1 MSAALAIR
9 TTLPVYGREMSE
21 NVKKPLLA
29 ACRHLLH
36 PLVRILL
43 RHGVSYGEFSD
54 SVRGAYLD
62 IAAAE
67 LIPPGRPQSDAR
79 LGILTGISKEEVHRI
94 RAMDASD
101 DSEVGLNRIA
111 RVLQGWCQ
119 DPQYLGPYG
128 LPLEIPFEGDGISF
142 EQLVKNYADDVS
154 PRALLDELLRVNAA
168 RETDDGYVRLL
179 NRTYVP
185 TPLDPVGLERLGNV
199 VNYFIDTVD
208 FNLQKKRQGEGRF
221 ERYAITMEGLS
232 PTKFQAFDELIREKG
247 QELLEILDDW
257 LGQNETKGGHKL
269 PPSESIRTGVGIF
282 HFIEKN
288 PGIHDDL
295 DFVVKTGAAGTQSPA
310 NIKGEQHDRED

>member
-1 MSAALAIR
+1 MSAAQAIWDE
-9 TTLPVYGREMSE
+9 PSEYGLGMSE
-21 NVKKPLLA
+21 SVKKPLLA

-36 PLVRILL
+36 PLIRILL

-54 SVRGAYLD
+54 SVRGAYID
-62 IAAAE
+62 IAKAE
-67 LIPPGRPQSDAR
+67 LIPPGRPHSDSR
-79 LGILTGISKEEVHRI
+79 LAILTGISKEEVHRV
-94 RAMDASD
+94 RALDDSD

-119 DPQYLGPYG
+119 DPAYLGPYG

-142 EQLVKNYADDVS
+142 EQLVKTYTDSTN

-208 FNLQKKRQGEGRF
+208 YNLQKKKQGAGRF

-257 LGQNETKGGHKL
+257 LGQNEIKGGHKL
-269 PPSESIRTGVGIF
+269 PPTESLRTGVGIF

-288 PGIHDDL
+288 PGTHEEIDLIVMSGTADDR
-295 DFVVKTGAAGTQSPA
+295 SSA
-310 NIKGEQHDRED
+310 NDKRGST

>member
-1 MSAALAIR
+1 MSTATAIWDAPAEHG
-9 TTLPVYGREMSE
+9 LGMSE

-54 SVRGAYLD
+54 SVRGAYID
-62 IAAAE
+62 IAKAE
-67 LIPPGRPQSDAR
+67 LIPVGRPQSDAR
-79 LGILTGISKEEVHRI
+79 LAILTGISKEEVNRV
-94 RAMDASD
+94 RALDDSD
-101 DSEVGLNRIA
+101 DSDVGLGRIT
-111 RVLQGWCQ
+111 RVMQGWCQ
-119 DPQYLGPYG
+119 DPAYLGPYG

-142 EQLVKNYADDVS
+142 EQLVKTYTDSTS

-168 RETDDGYVRLL
+168 RETDDGYVRLI

-208 FNLQKKRQGEGRF
+208 FNLQKKKQGTGRF

-232 PTKFQAFDELIREKG
+232 PSKFVAFDELIREKG

-257 LGQNETKGGHKL
+257 LGQNETRGGHKL
-269 PPSESIRTGVGIF
+269 PSTESIRTGVGIF

-288 PGIHDDL
+288 PGSQQDPEL
-295 DFVVKTGAAGTQSPA
+295 LVASGTANDSPPA
-310 NIKGEQHDRED
+310 Q

>member
-1 MSAALAIR
+1 
-9 TTLPVYGREMSE
+9 
-21 NVKKPLLA
+21 
-29 ACRHLLH
+29 LLH

-54 SVRGAYLD
+54 SVRGAYID
-62 IAAAE
+62 IAKAE
-67 LIPPGRPQSDAR
+67 LIPAGRPHSDAR
-79 LGILTGISKEEVHRI
+79 LAILTGISKEEVHRV
-94 RAMDASD
+94 RAMDEEN

-111 RVLQGWCQ
+111 RALQGWCQ
-119 DPQYLGPYG
+119 DPAYLGPYG
-128 LPLEIPFEGDGISF
+128 LPLEIPFEGEGISF
-142 EQLVKNYADDVS
+142 EQLVKTYTDSTN

-168 RETDDGYVRLL
+168 RETDDGYVRLI

-208 FNLQKKRQGEGRF
+208 FNLQKKKQGSGRF

-232 PTKFQAFDELIREKG
+232 PSKFGAFDELIREKG

-257 LGQNETKGGHKL
+257 LGQNEIKGGHRL
-269 PPSESIRTGVGIF
+269 PPTESIRTGVGIF

-288 PGIHDDL
+288 PGTHEELDLVVMTGTADGTPSTDD
-295 DFVVKTGAAGTQSPA
+295 KRGTT
-310 NIKGEQHDRED
+310 

>member
-1 MSAALAIR
+1 MSAALAIWN
-9 TTLPVYGREMSE
+9 VQAEYGLGMSE

-54 SVRGAYLD
+54 SVRGAYID
-62 IAAAE
+62 IAKAE
-67 LIPPGRPQSDAR
+67 LIPPGRPHSDAR
-79 LGILTGISKEEVHRI
+79 LAILTGISKEEVHRV
-94 RAMDASD
+94 RAMDEED

-111 RVLQGWCQ
+111 RALQGWCQ
-119 DPQYLGPYG
+119 DPAYLGPYG
-128 LPLEIPFEGDGISF
+128 LPLEIPFEGEGISF
-142 EQLVKNYADDVS
+142 EQLVKTYTDSTN

-168 RETDDGYVRLL
+168 RETDDGYVRLI

-208 FNLQKKRQGEGRF
+208 FNLQKKKQGSGRF

-232 PTKFQAFDELIREKG
+232 PSKFRAFDELIREKG

-257 LGQNETKGGHKL
+257 LGQNEIKGGHKL
-269 PPSESIRTGVGIF
+269 SPTESIRTGVGIF

-288 PGIHDDL
+288 PGTHEELDL
-295 DFVVKTGAAGTQSPA
+295 VVMAGTADGSPSA
-310 NIKGEQHDRED
+310 DDNRGTT

>member
-1 MSAALAIR
+1 MSAALAIWDE
-9 TTLPVYGREMSE
+9 PSEYGLGMSE
-21 NVKKPLLA
+21 SVKKPLLA

-36 PLVRILL
+36 PLIRILL

-54 SVRGAYLD
+54 SVRGAYID
-62 IAAAE
+62 IAKAE
-67 LIPPGRPQSDAR
+67 LIPPGRPHSDSR
-79 LGILTGISKEEVHRI
+79 LAILTGISKEEVHRV
-94 RAMDASD
+94 RALDDSE

-119 DPQYLGPYG
+119 DPAYLGPYG

-142 EQLVKNYADDVS
+142 EQLVKTYTDSTNS
-154 PRALLDELLRVNAA
+154 RALLDELLRVNAA

-208 FNLQKKRQGEGRF
+208 HNLQKKKQGAGRF

-232 PTKFQAFDELIREKG
+232 PAKFQAFDELIREKG

-257 LGQNETKGGHKL
+257 LGQNEIKGGHKL
-269 PPSESIRTGVGIF
+269 APTESLRTGVGIF

-288 PGIHDDL
+288 PGTHDEIDL
-295 DFVVKTGAAGTQSPA
+295 IVMAGTADDRSSA
-310 NIKGEQHDRED
+310 NDKRGST

>member
-1 MSAALAIR
+1 MSAALAIWDAPPSNG
-9 TTLPVYGREMSE
+9 LGMSE

-54 SVRGAYLD
+54 SVRGAYID
-62 IAAAE
+62 IAKAE
-67 LIPPGRPQSDAR
+67 LIPPGRPHSDAR
-79 LGILTGISKEEVHRI
+79 LAILTGISKEEVHRV
-94 RAMDASD
+94 RALDESD

-119 DPQYLGPYG
+119 DPAYLGPYG

-142 EQLVKNYADDVS
+142 EQLVRTYTDSTN

-208 FNLQKKRQGEGRF
+208 FNLQKKKQGEGRF

-232 PTKFQAFDELIREKG
+232 PSKFQAFDELIREKG

-257 LGQNETKGGHKL
+257 LGQNEIRGGHKL
-269 PPSESIRTGVGIF
+269 PPTESIRTGVGIF

-288 PGIHDDL
+288 PGTHEEL
-295 DFVVKTGAAGTQSPA
+295 DFIVMSGTADDNLSA
-310 NIKGEQHDRED
+310 DDKRGST

>member
-1 MSAALAIR
+1 
-9 TTLPVYGREMSE
+9 MSE

-36 PLVRILL
+36 PLIRILL
-43 RHGVSYGEFSD
+43 RHGVGYGEFSD
-54 SVRGAYLD
+54 AVRGAYID
-62 IAAAE
+62 IASAE
-67 LIPPGRPQSDAR
+67 LIPPGRPHSDSR
-79 LGILTGISKEEVHRI
+79 LGILTGISKEEVHRV
-94 RAMDASD
+94 RSMDLTD
-101 DSEVGLNRIA
+101 DSDVGLNRIA
-111 RVLQGWCQ
+111 RVMQGWCQ
-119 DPQYLGPYG
+119 DPAYLGPYG

-142 EQLVKNYADDVS
+142 EQLVKTYADDVS

-179 NRTYVP
+179 NRAYVP

-199 VNYFIDTVD
+199 VGYFIDTLD
-208 FNLQKKRQGEGRF
+208 FNFQKKRQGEGRF

-232 PTKFQAFDELIREKG
+232 QAKLQAFDALIREKG

-269 PPSESIRTGVGIF
+269 PPTESVRTGVGIF

-288 PGIHDDL
+288 PEIHDDIEI
-295 DFVVKTGAAGTQSPA
+295 VVNPGLASGSTLADEE
-310 NIKGEQHDRED
+310 GERNDR